1 MRGAVNIVVDLE
13 APAVLQKNPAHLAPT
28 VLIGVRC

>member
-1 MRGAVNIVVDLE
+1 MRGAVNIVADLE
-13 APAVLQKNPAHLAPT
+13 APAVLQKILAPT